1 LARKP
6 RSTFSARSL
15 ISAEMKTAL
24 LGILLAFGALSAG
37 LAQTGTLDVGAD
49 PKLHGP
55 FPTNYQ
61 EIITNWLQTVLV
73 DAPSAKIEWGNPPKA
88 GSMPEKQNGPPLF
101 GYLVEFKLSSRNRF
115 GAYTG
120 AQKKSVLIHDGQVVK
135 TKGFGL

>member
-1 LARKP
+1 MKAV
-6 RSTFSARSL
+6 AAL
-15 ISAEMKTAL
+15 IVFAL
-24 LGILLAFGALSAG
+24 CALNVAH
-37 LAQTGTLDVGAD
+37 AQTGTLEVGAD

-88 GSMPEKQNGPPLF
+88 GSMPEKKNGAPLF

-120 AQKKSVLIHDGQVVK
+120 AQKK
-135 TKGFGL
+135 T